1 VGDAEGLV
9 QVKMTHVRACKEGS
23 GLERSGEERREE
35 KRGEERKWG
44 VERWRGEE
52 GVGWYWLVGVC

>member
-1 VGDAEGLV
+1 MGDAEGLV

-35 KRGEERKWG
+35 KRGAEVVSRS
-44 VERWRGEE
+44 VLRCM
-52 GVGWYWLVGVC
+52 VCV